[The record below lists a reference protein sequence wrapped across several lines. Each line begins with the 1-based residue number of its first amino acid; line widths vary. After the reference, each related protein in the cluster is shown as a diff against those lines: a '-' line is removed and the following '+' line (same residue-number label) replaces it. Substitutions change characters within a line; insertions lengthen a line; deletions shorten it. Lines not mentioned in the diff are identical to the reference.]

1 MFAKYLN
8 ISNNFF
14 ETQPLR
20 ATFYPLPWPPGFQT
34 YIILVH
40 FG

>member
-20 ATFYPLPWPPGFQT
+20 ATFYPLP
-34 YIILVH
+34 
-40 FG
+40 